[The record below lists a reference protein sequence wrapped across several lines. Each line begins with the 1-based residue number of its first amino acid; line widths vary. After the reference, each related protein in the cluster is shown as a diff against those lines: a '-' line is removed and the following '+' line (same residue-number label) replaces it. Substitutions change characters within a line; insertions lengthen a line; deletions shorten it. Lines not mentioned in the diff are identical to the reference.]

1 MLLGSNVFPKTTD
14 PEERCAILAQ
24 KGYKAGYYPE
34 FMYSSKQTEELIRV
48 RKAFEKYNL
57 VIAEV
62 GAWHNNPTHPDPEIA
77 QRSTESLIDWLAVAE
92 EVGANCMV
100 NIVGSAGEGLITP
113 ENYSKDYYDFVVE
126 KTRYIID
133 QVKPKRTKMSYEI
146 LPFNF
151 LDSVDSYEQLVLD
164 VDRKEFAVHLDPINL
179 IIDSRLYANNARVFE
194 YAIKRLRPYGIASM
208 HIKDLLLQSNFP
220 NTHLDEVPL
229 GEGGLD
235 IAALLRAIE
244 RWLPSDTPV
253 MLEHLPDEEAY
264 DKATKVVRKI
274 ASENNIVL

>member
-100 NIVGSAGEGLITP
+100 NIVGSAKEGIIAP
-113 ENYSKDYYDFVVE
+113 ENYSKDYYDYVVE

-133 QVKPKRTKMSYEI
+133 QVKPKIWT
-146 LPFNF
+146 F
-151 LDSVDSYEQLVLD
+151 
-164 VDRKEFAVHLDPINL
+164 
-179 IIDSRLYANNARVFE
+179 
-194 YAIKRLRPYGIASM
+194 
-208 HIKDLLLQSNFP
+208 
-220 NTHLDEVPL
+220 
-229 GEGGLD
+229 
-235 IAALLRAIE
+235 
-244 RWLPSDTPV
+244 LPSLSRCMAKPS
-253 MLEHLPDEEAY
+253 
-264 DKATKVVRKI
+264 RI
-274 ASENNIVL
+274 AWQSSPWNALMVHRTAHQAI